1 MSANSFRVGL
11 TRDFLKPDG
20 TPSFDTKALQV
31 LEADS
36 RISYEFMK
44 ENTTEV
50 TADQAAQYDAIVV
63 LTPRV
68 TAATVARPD
77 KRLSLIARFGV
88 GYDSVDVPALSKA
101 GVALTITPD
110 GVRRPV
116 ATIILTFVLALSHNL
131 IIKDRLTKQGRW
143 NERTNHMGTGLT
155 GKVFG
160 SIGVGNIGREVFK
173 LLAPLEM
180 KHIACD
186 PVADKAEMAKDGIEL
201 VDMDTL
207 LKTADF
213 VSVSCPLNEK
223 TKGLVNARAFGLMKK
238 TAYLINTARGPV
250 VDEKALIAALAS
262 KQIAGA
268 AIDVFEVEPTPAD
281 NPLLKFDNV
290 ITTPHALCFTDECF
304 RLIAESAFRSTVAVA
319 QGQAPTSTIV
329 NREVLQHPAFRARLG
344 EGKGA

>member
-1 MSANSFRVGL
+1 MSGDKFRVGL

-20 TPSFDTKALQV
+20 TPAFDQAAFAV
-31 LEADS
+31 LKSDP
-36 RISYEFMK
+36 RIACEYIK
-44 ENTTEV
+44 DATNEV

-68 TAATVARPD
+68 TAATVARAD

-88 GYDSVDVPALSKA
+88 GYDSVDVPALTKA

-116 ATIILTFVLALSHNL
+116 ATIILTFVLALAHNL

-143 NERTNHMGTGLT
+143 GERTNYMGTGLT

-180 KHIACD
+180 QHIACD
-186 PVADKAEMAKDGIEL
+186 PVADKAEMAKAGITL

-207 LKTADF
+207 LRSADF
-213 VSVSCPLNEK
+213 VSVSCPLSEK
-223 TKGLVNARAFGLMKK
+223 TRGLVGARELRLMKK
-238 TAYLINTARGPV
+238 TAYLINTARGPI
-250 VDEKALIAALAS
+250 VDEKALIQALAN

-268 AIDVFEVEPTPAD
+268 ALDVFEIEPTPAD
-281 NPLLKFDNV
+281 NPILKFENV

-304 RLIAESAFRSTVAVA
+304 RLIAESAFRSTLAVA
-319 QGQAPTSTIV
+319 RGEAPATIV
-329 NREVLQHPAFRARLG
+329 DRAVLQHPGFKARL
-344 EGKGA
+344 KGA

>member
-1 MSANSFRVGL
+1 MSADTFRVGL

-20 TPSFDTKALQV
+20 TPAFDQAAFAVLKA
-31 LEADS
+31 DP
-36 RISYEFMK
+36 RIACEYIKDATS
-44 ENTTEV
+44 EV
-50 TADQAAQYDAIVV
+50 TADQAAQYDAIIV

-68 TAATVARPD
+68 TAATVARAD
-77 KRLSLIARFGV
+77 RRLSLIARFGV
-88 GYDSVDVPALSKA
+88 GYDSVDVPALTKA

-116 ATIILTFVLALSHNL
+116 ATIILTFVLALAHNL
-131 IIKDRLTKQGRW
+131 IIKDRLTKTGRW
-143 NERTNHMGTGLT
+143 AERTNYMGTGLT
-155 GKVFG
+155 GNVFG

-186 PVADKAEMAKDGIEL
+186 PVADKAEMAKAGIKL

-207 LKTADF
+207 LRTSDF

-223 TKGLVNARAFGLMKK
+223 TRGLVGGRELGLMKK
-238 TAYLINTARGPV
+238 TAYLINTARGPI
-250 VDEKALIAALAS
+250 VDEKALIQALAS

-268 AIDVFEVEPTPAD
+268 ALDVFEIEPTPAD
-281 NPLLKFDNV
+281 NPILKFENV

-304 RLIAESAFRSTVAVA
+304 RLIAESAFRSTLAVA
-319 QGQAPTSTIV
+319 RGEAPATIV
-329 NREVLQHPAFRARLG
+329 DRAVLQHPAFKARL
-344 EGKGA
+344 KGA